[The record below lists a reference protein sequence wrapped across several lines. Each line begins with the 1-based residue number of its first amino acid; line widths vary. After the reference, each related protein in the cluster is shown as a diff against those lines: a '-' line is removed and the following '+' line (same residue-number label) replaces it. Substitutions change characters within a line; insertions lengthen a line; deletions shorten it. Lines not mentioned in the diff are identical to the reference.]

1 LRQVPRPDRLHQDVA
16 IAMLDQTVLS
26 VFNFLLQMGLVRF
39 WSPDRYGVFA
49 LFANALLTLA
59 NVQNGMFTTQYGVL
73 VPQAQDGE
81 KQLLRAALFSW
92 NVVFCAASA
101 AVVALL
107 IHYVAADQSGA
118 TLIAGMLY
126 FAMGLMREYT
136 RVIMMSEGRVATAL
150 WTDLAGLLVS
160 IATILAWLH
169 VYGTIDIWHILLS
182 LAMGSATSVI
192 IEVIA
197 NRHLYPLSLARR
209 VRLRYVDVF
218 RRHVTWALAGI
229 ATTEIQLRTLFFLL
243 GAWYGLAAVGV
254 VQAGLMLF
262 RPIGVLWFAWSRV
275 MRPAFARAY
284 ADGKDAQAAR
294 LAHLSAIAF
303 LLGTLALL
311 AVLYLAWPL
320 IDRYIYAYRY
330 PGVGQATAF
339 WGLVMILSF
348 VRGTYSVRMQGQA
361 RFRELSHVSL
371 VAALV
376 TVALVV
382 TIAHFRGPI
391 DTILANVAGEMFM
404 LGAVMWIMDRKTGD
418 GAR

>member
-1 LRQVPRPDRLHQDVA
+1 LHQDVA
-16 IAMLDQTVLS
+16 VAMLDQAVLS
-26 VFNFLLQMGLVRF
+26 VFNFLLQMALVRF

-59 NVQNGMFTTQYGVL
+59 NVQNGMFTTQYSVL
-73 VPQAQDGE
+73 VPQAQEGDE
-81 KQLLRAALFSW
+81 RQLLRAAIFSW
-92 NVVFCAASA
+92 NVVFCIAA
-101 AVVALL
+101 AVVVSFLL
-107 IHYVAADQSGA
+107 RYVATDQTVP
-118 TLIAGMLY
+118 TLLAGMLY
-126 FAMGLMREYT
+126 FGLSLLREYT
-136 RVIMMSEGRVATAL
+136 RVAMMSEGRVATAL
-150 WTDLAGLLVS
+150 WTDLAGLFV
-160 IATILAWLH
+160 TILTIFAWLH
-169 VYGTIDIWHILLS
+169 FFAALDIWHILLS
-182 LAMGSATSVI
+182 LATGSATAVA
-192 IEVIA
+192 IEVTA
-197 NRHLYPLSLARR
+197 NRHLYPLSLSTR
-209 VRLRYVDVF
+209 VRLRYIDVF

-284 ADGKDAQAAR
+284 ANGNDAQAAR
-294 LAHLSAIAF
+294 LAHLSAVAF
-303 LLGTLALL
+303 LVATLALL

-320 IDRYIYAYRY
+320 INHYVYAYRY

-371 VAALV
+371 MAALL

-382 TIAHFRGPI
+382 AIAHFRGPI
-391 DTILANVAGEMFM
+391 DTILANVAGELFM
-404 LGAVMWIMDRKTGD
+404 LGAVMWIMDRKTGA